1 MSAYN
6 GPASSPDDSPVARA
20 RSLSRYALR
29 LLNAEPDLLTAA
41 DVVVPLDRAAML
53 SRLGAGHA
61 DDSALMRDLRVL
73 RKHVML
79 RLIARDLGG
88 LADLEEVVT
97 TISTLA
103 EIAVER
109 AVAHL
114 ETSLAAD
121 YGAPTGADS
130 GSVQHMHVIGMGK
143 LGGHELNVSSDI
155 DLVFAYPEDGETSG
169 ARPLSNHEFFARL
182 GRRLIT
188 IINEITGD
196 GYVFRVDMR
205 LRPLGADGPLA
216 CSFAMLENYFITQGR
231 EWERYAWIKGRV
243 LCGDRAT
250 ELAEL
255 AGHFVF
261 RRHLDYSAF
270 ESLRDLHQQV
280 RREVER
286 RDMQDN
292 IKLGPGGIREVE
304 FTAQLFQLVRGGQD
318 NALRTMNTLKVLPLI
333 AERNLLPAA
342 AVAELMA
349 AYVYLRNL
357 EHRLQYLDDKQTQA
371 LPTNADD
378 QALIAAAMNAAD
390 YAAMLRELDHHRAA
404 VTRHFDGIF
413 ADSRGDEHPLATLWH
428 GGEDE
433 ALRAA
438 QTKIL
443 RAAGFADPAHA
454 LAAIDGLRNSSRVR
468 QMPEA
473 SHARMARLVPL
484 IVEQSA
490 QLPNPDAT
498 LDRMLHLVESISRR
512 ESYLALLLQYPQT
525 IARSATLAGASPWA
539 ADYLSRH
546 PILLDEL
553 LDSRN
558 LREEPD
564 WPRLEAQ
571 LARQLN
577 EAGGDRERQMDA
589 LRHFKHAQT
598 LHLLTLDLGGE
609 LTIERLADH
618 LSALADLILAA
629 TLRLTW
635 SDLRGRHCELPRFII
650 VAYGKLGGKEL
661 GYASDLD
668 LIFLHQDPAPEAAVN
683 YARLAQRMNS
693 ALSSVTAAGVLYETD
708 LRLRPDGASGLL
720 VSPLEGFAAYQ
731 NEHAWVWEHQAL
743 TRARFVAGD
752 GELGTAFETLRA
764 EILRRKRELGAL
776 RAEIASMR
784 QTMLDAHPNHSG
796 RFDIKHDRGGL
807 IDVEFIVQY
816 LVLGH
821 AHQHAALTGN
831 IGNLAL
837 LKLAAKLGL
846 VEKSAAQA
854 VHDAYRRF
862 RKMQHALRLQ
872 GDRYARVEAGE
883 LSSEIAAVTALW
895 NRVLGAPAEQPV

>member
-1 MSAYN
+1 MSAN
-6 GPASSPDDSPVARA
+6 IGPNSPPAARA
-20 RSLSRYALR
+20 RSLSRYARR
-29 LLNAEPDLLTAA
+29 LLEAEPHLLSESEIAA
-41 DVVVPLDRAAML
+41 PIDRRGML
-53 SRLGAGHA
+53 ARMPADSA
-61 DDSALMRDLRVL
+61 DDAALMRALRVL

-79 RLIARDLGG
+79 RLITRDLGG
-88 LADLEEVVT
+88 LANLEEVVT

-103 EIAVER
+103 EIAVELS
-109 AVAHL
+109 VSHL
-114 ETSLAAD
+114 EAQLAAD
-121 YGAPTGADS
+121 YGVPIGADS
-130 GSVQHMHVIGMGK
+130 GQIQHLHVVGMGK
-143 LGGHELNVSSDI
+143 LGGNELNVSSDI
-155 DLVFAYPEDGETSG
+155 DLVFAYPEDGETQG
-169 ARPLSNHEFFARL
+169 ARPLSNHEFFTRL

-188 IINEITGD
+188 IINEITAD

-216 CSFAMLENYFITQGR
+216 CSFAMFENYFIAQGR

-243 LCGDRAT
+243 LCGDRAS

-255 AGHFVF
+255 AAHFVF

-304 FTAQLFQLVRGGQD
+304 FIAQLFQLVRGGRD
-318 NALRTMNTLKVLPLI
+318 NALRAMNTLAVLPLI

-342 AVAELMA
+342 AVTELMT
-349 AYVYLRNL
+349 AYAYLRNL

-371 LPTNADD
+371 LPTLNED

-390 YAAMLRELDHHRAA
+390 YPTMLRELDAHRAA
-404 VTRHFDGIF
+404 VTGHFEGIF
-413 ADSRGDEHPLATLWH
+413 ADARSEDHPLACLWLVGDDAALH
-428 GGEDE
+428 AEQRE
-433 ALRAA
+433 KLRA
-438 QTKIL
+438 L
-443 RAAGFADPAHA
+443 GFAQPTAA
-454 LAAIDGLRNSSRVR
+454 LAALNNLRNSNRIR

-473 SHARMARLVPL
+473 SHARMSRLVPL
-484 IVEQSA
+484 IVEQTA
-490 QLPNPDAT
+490 KCPNPDAT
-498 LDRMLHLVESISRR
+498 LERMLHLVESISRR

-525 IARSATLAGASPWA
+525 IARSANLAGASPWA
-539 ADYLSRH
+539 ADYLARH

-558 LREEPD
+558 LHEEPN
-564 WPRLEAQ
+564 WPSLEAPLKRQ
-571 LARQLN
+571 LA
-577 EAGGDRERQMDA
+577 EATGDRERQMDT

-598 LHLLTLDLGGE
+598 LRLLALDLGSE
-609 LTIERLADH
+609 LTLERLSDH

-629 TLRLTW
+629 TLELTW
-635 SDLRGRHCELPRFII
+635 NDLAGRHCDEPRFII

-668 LIFLHQDPAPEAAVN
+668 LIFLHQDAATEAPVN

-720 VSPLEGFAAYQ
+720 VSPLESFATYQ
-731 NEHAWVWEHQAL
+731 HDHAWVWEHQAL

-752 GELGTAFETLRA
+752 RALGRAFE
-764 EILRRKRELGAL
+764 AL
-776 RAEIASMR
+776 RAEVLRRPRALDRLRQEIVSMR
-784 QTMLDAHPNHSG
+784 QTMLEAHPNASG
-796 RFDIKHDRGGL
+796 QFDVKHDRGGL

-816 LVLGH
+816 LVLGY
-821 AHQHAALTGN
+821 AHQHAELTGN

-837 LKLAAKLGL
+837 LKLAASLGL
-846 VEKSAAQA
+846 IEQGAAQA
-854 VHDAYRRF
+854 VRAAYRRY
-862 RKMQHALRLQ
+862 RTLQHALRLQ
-872 GDRYARVEAGE
+872 GGRYARVDSA
-883 LSSEIAAVTALW
+883 EIADEKRVVTALW
-895 NRVLGAPAEQPV
+895 KSVLGTTATA